1 MKSGSGNCF
10 GLVFAD
16 LNLGSSHNRKYFKFV
31 CILFDS
37 HLE

>member
-1 MKSGSGNCF
+1 MKSGGVNFF

-16 LNLGSSHNRKYFKFV
+16 LNLGSSHNGKYFKFV
-31 CILFDS
+31 CIWFDS